1 MLKETTVVQNNVS
14 NEAKNIASAA
24 LSVVKDTA
32 AAAASNRGENEKK
45 PKLSV
50 LDKTKKDW
58 GEFKEENNGMEEEL
72 DAYKKSSNQYMDKA
86 CVSCERSLHTL
97 RPPLTYTFIDVL
109 RVYLLSNIVLDPQL
123 IVKTRN
129 TCLTPIG
136 RDKVKNSK
144 KRWEKIIKLYVV
156 ANPSQLEVV
165 DLVVAEKIKAQQC
178 YFSDVDTI
186 KNMVISDHEND
197 YFVGQVSF
205 LHREFERE
213 RDARLALRLGGDRKC
228 GRTLESVHP

>member
-72 DAYKKSSNQYMDKA
+72 DAYKKSSNQYMDK
-86 CVSCERSLHTL
+86 VS
-97 RPPLTYTFIDVL
+97 V
-109 RVYLLSNIVLDPQL
+109 RV
-123 IVKTRN
+123 
-129 TCLTPIG
+129 
-136 RDKVKNSK
+136 
-144 KRWEKIIKLYVV
+144 
-156 ANPSQLEVV
+156 
-165 DLVVAEKIKAQQC
+165 
-178 YFSDVDTI
+178 
-186 KNMVISDHEND
+186 
-197 YFVGQVSF
+197 
-205 LHREFERE
+205 
-213 RDARLALRLGGDRKC
+213 
-228 GRTLESVHP
+228 